1 MSNDREFTAL
11 FAAALD
17 AVLIIDDARVFIDV
31 NPATEQLLGSPR
43 AKLVGCRFDQF
54 VDPNLDLDAEW
65 RTFLKTG
72 QQTGELRLVSADGT
86 VRDVEFAATAHF
98 LEDRHLAILRDV
110 SDRKQGENERV
121 ALAHVV
127 RPVRSLGEAILSYDD
142 RWRDF
147 PDGTIEIAT
156 SLREKLLERAAEG
169 A

>member
-1 MSNDREFTAL
+1 MRYGPQG
-11 FAAALD
+11 D
-17 AVLIIDDARVFIDV
+17 ASARV
-31 NPATEQLLGSPR
+31 
-43 AKLVGCRFDQF
+43 
-54 VDPNLDLDAEW
+54 
-65 RTFLKTG
+65 
-72 QQTGELRLVSADGT
+72 
-86 VRDVEFAATAHF
+86 
-98 LEDRHLAILRDV
+98 
-110 SDRKQGENERV
+110 ENERV